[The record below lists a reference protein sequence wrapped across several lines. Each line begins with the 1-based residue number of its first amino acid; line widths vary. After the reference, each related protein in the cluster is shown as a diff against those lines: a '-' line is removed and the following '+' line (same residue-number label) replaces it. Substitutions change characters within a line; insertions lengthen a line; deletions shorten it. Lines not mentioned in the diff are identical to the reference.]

1 MNKNNEVKEVML
13 KTLYSTQHETFRMI
27 LDKELKHFRSFFSML
42 HTLMMTG
49 GGSCNG
55 IENGWARIKHM
66 E

>member
-1 MNKNNEVKEVML
+1 ML

-27 LDKELKHFRSFFSML
+27 LDKELKHFRLFFSML

-49 GGSCNG
+49 GGSWNG